1 MSDVKVSI
9 LAGIYNCADT
19 LNESIE
25 SLISQSFTNWEL
37 IMCDDGSID
46 STRAVAL
53 KYSALYPDKIKVIYN
68 ETNRGLSYS
77 LNKCFESSVGNFI
90 ARQDGDDLSSPDR
103 IKKMYD
109 FLIQNPGFD
118 IVSSA
123 MIHFDESGEWGRSKV
138 ILNPKKTDFIFGTPF
153 CHAASM
159 FTRKA
164 FLAVNRYTDSKL
176 VLRVEDYD
184 LWSKMYSKGFKG
196 ANLDEPLYKM
206 RDDRNAFLRR
216 KYKYRINEAIAL
228 FKSYQRLGIDFT
240 KYIYVIRPL
249 IVGLLPSKVYNYMH
263 KRKLK
268 NHILTE

>member
-1 MSDVKVSI
+1 MSNIKVSI
-9 LAGIYNCADT
+9 LMGVYNCAGT
-19 LNESIE
+19 LSESIE
-25 SLISQSFTNWEL
+25 SLINQSFTNWEL
-37 IMCDDGSID
+37 IMCDDGSTD
-46 STRAVAL
+46 STRILAL
-53 KYSALYPDKIKVIYN
+53 KYSTLYPDKIKVIYN

-77 LNKCFESSVGNFI
+77 LNKCFESSIGNFI
-90 ARQDGDDLSSPDR
+90 ARQDGDDLSSFDR
-103 IKKMYD
+103 MKKLYD
-109 FLIQNPGFD
+109 FLTKNPCFD

-138 ILNPKKTDFIFGTPF
+138 VLRPTKTDFILGTPF

-164 FLAVNRYTDSKL
+164 FLAVNGYTESQL

-206 RDDRNAFLRR
+206 RDDRSAFLRR

-228 FKSYQRLGIDFT
+228 FKSYKRLRISFT
-240 KYIYVIRPL
+240 KYIYIIRPL
-249 IVGLLPSKVYNYMH
+249 IVGLLPSKVYNHMH
-263 KRKLK
+263 KRKLRNYVFTK
-268 NHILTE
+268 